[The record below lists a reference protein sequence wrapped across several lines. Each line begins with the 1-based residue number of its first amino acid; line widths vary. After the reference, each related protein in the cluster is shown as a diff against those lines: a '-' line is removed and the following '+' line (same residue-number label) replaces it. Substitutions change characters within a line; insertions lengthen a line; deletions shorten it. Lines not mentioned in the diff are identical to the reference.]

1 VAGRGV
7 ADRHLS
13 RDHTEDALAVVC
25 LDYTYLSDVE
35 DAGPI
40 LVGKDSKHRWFY
52 AMVMPTK
59 GVGHPWSDGEQS
71 IMALRTQVA
80 AELSRDHGI

>member
-1 VAGRGV
+1 MAGRGV

-40 LVGKDSKHRWFY
+40 LVGKDYKHRWFY
-52 AMVMPTK
+52 VMVMPTK
-59 GVGHPWSDGEQS
+59 GVGHPLVGWR
-71 IMALRTQVA
+71 AVH
-80 AELSRDHGI
+80 HGIENSGGGGTEP